1 MPLLY
6 GLLMGYAM
14 SYNAMVQKY
23 FDIVLGNQTKNEESV
38 Q

>member
-6 GLLMGYAM
+6 GLLMGYALG
-14 SYNAMVQKY
+14 YNTMVQNY

>member
-6 GLLMGYAM
+6 GLLMGYALG
-14 SYNAMVQKY
+14 YNALVQNY
-23 FDIVLGNQTKNEESV
+23 FEIVLGNQTKNEESI